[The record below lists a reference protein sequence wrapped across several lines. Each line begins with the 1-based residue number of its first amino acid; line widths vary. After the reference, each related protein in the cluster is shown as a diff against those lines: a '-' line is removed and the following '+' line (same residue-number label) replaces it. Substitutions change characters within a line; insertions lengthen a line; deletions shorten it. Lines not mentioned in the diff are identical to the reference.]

1 METLFLGSS
10 GPLVYLLQS
19 TLKKIGFYNNS
30 IDGSFEAATR
40 NAVRLFQS
48 EFGLTI
54 DGIVGMNTWS
64 KLAPYINGYAVYT
77 IKKGDTLFS
86 IANKFDSTIN
96 RIIFANP
103 NISANSLA
111 VGQQIIV
118 PFSTV
123 VPTNINYSYDILNIN
138 IPALKRIYPFL
149 TVGNIGNSVLNKI
162 IPYIRFGDGPKEVFY
177 SAAIHGNE
185 WITCVLLM
193 KFIENLCLAYVNSS
207 NIFGYNPK
215 NIFEETSIYF
225 VPMCNPDGVDLVT
238 GSIKPNSTTYNNA
251 QKIAN
256 NYPIIPF
263 PDGWKANINGV
274 DLNLQFPAG
283 WENAREIKFEQ
294 GFTTPAPRDFVGTA
308 PLTEPESR
316 ALYNFTLAHNFNLI
330 LAYHSQGEVIYWR
343 YQDFNPEN
351 AEEIGR
357 QFAAISGYTLENT
370 PYASGFAGYKDWF
383 IQNYNRPG
391 YTIEVGLGTNP
402 LPISQFSSIYSKNEG
417 ILVTAAI
424 V

>member
-1 METLFLGSS
+1 MEILRLGSS
-10 GPLVYLLQS
+10 GPFVYLLQS
-19 TLKKIGFYNNS
+19 TLKKIGFYRS
-30 IDGSFEAATR
+30 PIDGIFGSVTK
-40 NAVRLFQS
+40 NSVRLFQR
-48 EFGLTI
+48 EFGLI
-54 DGIVGMNTWS
+54 ADGIVGENTWS
-64 KLAPYINGYAVYT
+64 KLAPYINGYTNYT
-77 IKKGDTLFS
+77 VKRGDTLFN
-86 IANKFDSTIN
+86 IANKFNSNIN
-96 RIIFANP
+96 RILFANP
-103 NISANSLA
+103 TLSPNSLYE
-111 VGQQIIV
+111 GQQIIV
-118 PFSTV
+118 PFSTI
-123 VPTNINYSYDILNIN
+123 VPTDINYSYDILNIN
-138 IPALKRIYPFL
+138 IPALKRIYPFI
-149 TVGNIGNSVLNKI
+149 TVGSIGNSVLNKI
-162 IPYIRFGDGPKEVFY
+162 IPYIRFGNGPKEVFY

-193 KFIENLCLAYVNSS
+193 KFIENLCLSYVNST

-215 NIFEETSIYF
+215 RIFEETSIYI

-238 GSIKPNSTTYNNA
+238 GSIKPNSEPYNTA
-251 QKIAN
+251 QQIAN

-263 PDGWKANINGV
+263 PSGWKANINGV

-294 GFTTPAPRDFVGTA
+294 GFTTPAPRDFVGESA
-308 PLTEPESR
+308 LSEPESQ
-316 ALYNFTLAHNFNLI
+316 ALYNFTLEHNFNLI

-343 YQDFNPEN
+343 YQDYNPEN

-383 IQNYNRPG
+383 IQNYNKPG
-391 YTIEVGLGTNP
+391 YTIEVGLGVNP
-402 LPISQFSSIYSKNEG
+402 LPISQFPSIYRKNEG